1 MTVENL
7 TTVLMSAKESPLD
20 IISNVD
26 DSSGDF
32 PFSGLME
39 RIESCIPSVEQQVK
53 AAAMCYISGHPK
65 QPTWKEIATEAL
77 GAQDLE
83 ATIKALHGDVVEVEE
98 VDVAIEACDYC
109 TRGELVVFSDPL
121 QL

>member
-20 IISNVD
+20 IIYYIVD
-26 DSSGDF
+26 SYDNA
-32 PFSGLME
+32 PLYTLMNH
-39 RIESCIPSVEQQVK
+39 IKSCIPSVEQQVK
-53 AAAMCYISGHPK
+53 AAAMCYISSHPD
-65 QPTWKEIATEAL
+65 QPTWKAIATSAL
-77 GAQDLE
+77 YG
-83 ATIKALHGDVVEVEE
+83 E
-98 VDVAIEACDYC
+98 VDVAIKACDYC

>member
-20 IISNVD
+20 IITSVKDSN
-26 DSSGDF
+26 DF
-32 PFSGLME
+32 RIPFYHLMI

-53 AAAMCYISGHPK
+53 AAAMCYISSHPDE
-65 QPTWKEIATEAL
+65 PTWKAIATSAL
-77 GAQDLE
+77 YGE
-83 ATIKALHGDVVEVEE
+83 EVVVEE
-98 VDVAIEACDYC
+98 VDVAIKACDYC

>member
-20 IISNVD
+20 IISRVEG
-26 DSSGDF
+26 SSNDR
-32 PFSGLME
+32 PFYNLME
-39 RIESCIPSVEQQVK
+39 RIESCIPSEKQQVK
-53 AAAMCYISGHPK
+53 AAAMCYISSHPD
-65 QPTWKEIATEAL
+65 QPTWKAIAKAAL
-77 GAQDLE
+77 YED
-83 ATIKALHGDVVEVEE
+83 
-98 VDVAIEACDYC
+98 VDVAIKACDYC

>member
-7 TTVLMSAKESPLD
+7 TTVLMSAEESPLD
-20 IISNVD
+20 IILYSVKYFHD
-26 DSSGDF
+26 CT
-32 PFSGLME
+32 PFHDLMK

-53 AAAMCYISGHPK
+53 AAAMCYISSHED
-65 QPTWKEIATEAL
+65 QPTWKAIATSAL
-77 GAQDLE
+77 YGE
-83 ATIKALHGDVVEVEE
+83 EVVVKE
-98 VDVAIEACDYC
+98 VDVAIKACDYC

>member
-7 TTVLMSAKESPLD
+7 TTVLMSSKESPLHIMYFMED
-20 IISNVD
+20 SD
-26 DSSGDF
+26 DYK
-32 PFSGLME
+32 PFFNLME

-53 AAAMCYISGHPK
+53 AAAMCYISSHPD
-65 QPTWKEIATEAL
+65 QPTWKDIATSAL
-77 GAQDLE
+77 YRED
-83 ATIKALHGDVVEVEE
+83 IEVEE
-98 VDVAIEACDYC
+98 VDVAIKACDYC

>member
-20 IISNVD
+20 IISSVK
-26 DSSGDF
+26 DSNEYIF
-32 PFSGLME
+32 HFQMK
-39 RIESCIPSVEQQVK
+39 RIKSCIPSVEQQVK
-53 AAAMCYISGHPK
+53 AAAMCYISSHPD
-65 QPTWKEIATEAL
+65 QPTWKVIATAAFYGYL
-77 GAQDLE
+77 
-83 ATIKALHGDVVEVEE
+83 IEVKE
-98 VDVAIEACDYC
+98 VDVAIKACDYC

>member
-20 IISNVD
+20 IMCNVE
-26 DSSGDF
+26 DSDWDG
-32 PFSGLME
+32 PFYD
-39 RIESCIPSVEQQVK
+39 RIVSCISSVEQEVK
-53 AAAMCYISGHPK
+53 EAAMYYISSHPD
-65 QPTWKEIATEAL
+65 QPTWKAIATA
-77 GAQDLE
+77 AY
-83 ATIKALHGDVVEVEE
+83 KSVKE
-98 VDVAIEACDYC
+98 VDVAIKACDYC

>member
-7 TTVLMSAKESPLD
+7 TTVLMSAEESPLD
-20 IISNVD
+20 IISNMK
-26 DSSGDF
+26 DSELCF
-32 PFSGLME
+32 PFFDLMV
-39 RIESCIPSVEQQVK
+39 RITSCIPSVEQQVE
-53 AAAMCYISGHPK
+53 AAAMCYISSSAE
-65 QPTWKEIATEAL
+65 QPTWKEIATSAL
-77 GAQDLE
+77 YGEL
-83 ATIKALHGDVVEVEE
+83 VEVEE

>member
-7 TTVLMSAKESPLD
+7 TTVLMSAKESPLH
-20 IISNVD
+20 IIYHVKELL
-26 DSSGDF
+26 GHG
-32 PFSGLME
+32 PFYYLME

-53 AAAMCYISGHPK
+53 AAAMCYSSSHPD
-65 QPTWKEIATEAL
+65 QPTWKEIAQA
-77 GAQDLE
+77 
-83 ATIKALHGDVVEVEE
+83 ALHE
-98 VDVAIEACDYC
+98 VDVAIKACDYC

>member
-7 TTVLMSAKESPLD
+7 TTVLMSAEESPLD
-20 IISNVD
+20 IISNVE
-26 DSSGDF
+26 DSDWGG
-32 PFSGLME
+32 PFYDLMK

-53 AAAMCYISGHPK
+53 AAAMCYISSHPD
-65 QPTWKEIATEAL
+65 QPTWKAIATAAL
-77 GAQDLE
+77 YG
-83 ATIKALHGDVVEVEE
+83 EE
-98 VDVAIEACDYC
+98 VVVKEVNVAIKACDYC

>member
-7 TTVLMSAKESPLD
+7 TTVLMSAKKSPLD
-20 IISNVD
+20 IISRVG
-26 DSSGDF
+26 DSNWGR
-32 PFSGLME
+32 PFYDLMK

-53 AAAMCYISGHPK
+53 AAAMCYISSHPD
-65 QPTWKEIATEAL
+65 QRIWKAIAAAAL
-77 GAQDLE
+77 Y
-83 ATIKALHGDVVEVEE
+83 VVVE
-98 VDVAIEACDYC
+98 VDVAIKACDYC

>member
-7 TTVLMSAKESPLD
+7 TTVLMSAEESSLH
-20 IISNVD
+20 IMYSVK
-26 DSSGDF
+26 DSDWGR
-32 PFSGLME
+32 PFYDLME

-53 AAAMCYISGHPK
+53 AAAMWYISSHPD
-65 QPTWKEIATEAL
+65 QPTWKEIATSAL
-77 GAQDLE
+77 Y
-83 ATIKALHGDVVEVEE
+83 GDVVEVEE